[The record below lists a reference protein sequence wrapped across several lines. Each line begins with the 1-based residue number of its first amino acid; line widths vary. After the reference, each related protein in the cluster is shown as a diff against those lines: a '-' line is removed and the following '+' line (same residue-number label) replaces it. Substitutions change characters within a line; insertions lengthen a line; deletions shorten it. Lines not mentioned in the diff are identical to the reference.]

1 LATGRGS
8 KSERNEAW
16 RVVIN
21 LYQVIK
27 DALNAR
33 KNRVLTI
40 AQASLPEH
48 QFHAFKKLYLD
59 EMGERG
65 FEKEL
70 KQLLEKQHGM
80 DRNGRE

>member
-1 LATGRGS
+1 MVAISVFHL
-8 KSERNEAW
+8 
-16 RVVIN
+16 
-21 LYQVIK
+21 IK
-27 DALNAR
+27 ELLNMR

-40 AQASLPEH
+40 AQSSLPEH
-48 QFHAFKKLYLD
+48 QFQAFKKLYLD

-70 KQLLEKQHGM
+70 KQLLEKQDGL